1 MINVIRFLKI
11 ATPILLSFS
20 LVACG
25 SASGTTEKVTA
36 PIEKDR
42 NLSMVV
48 TTDVHYFAPSLTD
61 KGKAFEKYVAAGDG
75 KQLAYSNEITDAFLA
90 DVEAKKTDVLIISGD
105 LTNNGEKTSHEELA
119 KKLTQVEK
127 NGTQVFV
134 IPGNHDINNPWARKF
149 EKDKQLPTDTI
160 SPTDFSKIYGKF
172 GYEDAISRDDFSL
185 SYLAAPSS
193 KVWLLML
200 DTAIYKT
207 NMQQGN
213 PTTEGGLTAGTLDW
227 IKESS
232 ALAKK
237 NGAKLIPVL
246 HHNLTDHN
254 DVIQKGYTINYNQ
267 QVIDALTAG
276 SMDFSLS
283 GHIHTQNIRSTKS
296 TDGKEI
302 TDIVTN
308 ALSVFPHKYGTI
320 TYSAKNK
327 NFTYQSKKLD
337 IETWAKAKGSTDEN
351 LLNFDQFDYETFY
364 NSGYDKAIMDLMTNE
379 SYDKYS
385 QADKEKMAD
394 TMGLN
399 NMYFFAGT
407 APPKSAGMELW
418 DSAPNSFLKDYVLS
432 SSNPP
437 KKSNDYYVSP

>member
-1 MINVIRFLKI
+1 MIQFFKFV
-11 ATPILLSFS
+11 ILLLISSS
-20 LVACG
+20 LFGCS
-25 SASGTTEKVTA
+25 SASNKTEKITA
-36 PIEKDR
+36 PIEKDQD
-42 NLSMVV
+42 LSIIE

-61 KGKAFEKYVAAGDG
+61 NGAAFKQYVAAGDG
-75 KQLAYSNEITDAFLA
+75 KQLAYSDEITDAFLE

-119 KKLTQVEK
+119 KKLAQVEK
-127 NGTQVFV
+127 AGTQVFV
-134 IPGNHDINNPWARKF
+134 VPGNHDINNPWARKF

-160 SPTDFSKIYGKF
+160 TPTDFSKIYGDF
-172 GYEDAISRDDFSL
+172 GYKDAISSDDFSL

-207 NMQQGN
+207 NMQQGT
-213 PTTEGGLTAGTLDW
+213 PTTEGGLTTGTLDW
-227 IKESS
+227 VKECS

-237 NGAKLIPVL
+237 NGAKLIPVM
-246 HHNLTDHN
+246 HHNLTNHS
-254 DVIQKGYTINYNQ
+254 DVIQRGFTINYNQ
-267 QVIDALTAG
+267 QVIDTLTAG
-276 SMDFSLS
+276 NMEFSLS
-283 GHIHTQNIRSTKS
+283 GHIHTQNIRTAKS

-308 ALSVFPHKYGTI
+308 ALSVYPHKYGNI

-327 NFTYQSKKLD
+327 NFTYQSQKLD
-337 IETWAKAKGSTDEN
+337 IESWAKEHGKTDKN
-351 LLNFDQFDYETFY
+351 LLNFDQFDYDTFY
-364 NSGYDKAIMDLMTNE
+364 NSGYDKAIMDLMT
-379 SYDKYS
+379 SDAYKTYS
-385 QADKEKMAD
+385 QSDKEKMAD

-407 APPKSAGMELW
+407 APPKSAGMALW

-432 SSNPP
+432 TSNPP
-437 KKSNDYYVSP
+437 KNSNDYYVSP